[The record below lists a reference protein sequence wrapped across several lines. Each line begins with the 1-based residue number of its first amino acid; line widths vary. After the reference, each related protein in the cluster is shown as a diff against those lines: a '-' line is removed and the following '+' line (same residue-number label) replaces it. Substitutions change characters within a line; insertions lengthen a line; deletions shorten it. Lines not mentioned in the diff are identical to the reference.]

1 MVFHCNQ
8 SAPQQLYLNHRAPNL
23 QHPNPFHNL
32 NHQPGPSITTN
43 TQLTTTELTSA
54 LTLNHPWL
62 RSQTH
67 SHHHHQLTFAS
78 PIQPSNSATPFL
90 HHFITHHFQLTK
102 LQTHNHLQHLTA
114 TCTATMSF
122 KALNQ
127 AKMPHL
133 CSLCT
138 QAITDAASQ
147 SLTVLDPHLPSPVSP
162 APPSSFSARVRRA
175 QLGFQLCRSQSPCSP
190 RRTTAVRAQPMDPGT
205 HSAHPWLMAPIGATD
220 ANSTRIR
227 LNLSLSP
234 PFSAVG
240 PSPTAFASPST
251 ACSTRTY
258 PHHAHLRTAIK
269 PDNPIFP
276 HIGIKSKSVAPYPLD
291 SSIVKSSYVPYVASD
306 LSYIPKLLLCCIRC

>member
-1 MVFHCNQ
+1 
-8 SAPQQLYLNHRAPNL
+8 
-23 QHPNPFHNL
+23 
-32 NHQPGPSITTN
+32 
-43 TQLTTTELTSA
+43 
-54 LTLNHPWL
+54 
-62 RSQTH
+62 
-67 SHHHHQLTFAS
+67 
-78 PIQPSNSATPFL
+78 
-90 HHFITHHFQLTK
+90 
-102 LQTHNHLQHLTA
+102 
-114 TCTATMSF
+114 
-122 KALNQ
+122 
-127 AKMPHL
+127 MPHL

-147 SLTVLDPHLPSPVSP
+147 SLTVLDSHLPSPVSP

-175 QLGFQLCRSQSPCSP
+175 QLGFQLRRSQSPCSP

-234 PFSAVG
+234 PFSSRGSIAYSLCFTQHRLQH
-240 PSPTAFASPST
+240 P
-251 ACSTRTY
+251 TY

-291 SSIVKSSYVPYVASD
+291 SSIVKSSYVPCVTSD
-306 LSYIPKLLLCCIRC
+306 LSFIPKLLLCCIRY